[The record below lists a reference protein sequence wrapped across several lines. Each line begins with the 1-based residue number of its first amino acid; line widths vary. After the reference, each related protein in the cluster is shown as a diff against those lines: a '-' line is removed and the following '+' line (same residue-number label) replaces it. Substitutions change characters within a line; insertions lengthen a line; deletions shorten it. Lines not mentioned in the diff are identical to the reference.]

1 MKAALLNGP
10 SEVMITDRATP
21 ACGEGQVL
29 VRITHVGICGTD
41 TKIYDGG
48 ILANYPVVM
57 GHEGVGEIIEGQ
69 ATDGSGPGNRVIID
83 PVLYCGNCFYCARGD
98 THLCENGGM
107 LGREVDGVYTENYLA
122 PAGNVFAL
130 GDNINMTEGPL
141 IQVMTTVLH
150 AQNRANIQAD
160 EVVVVLGLGVTGL
173 LQIQVAK
180 ALGAKAVV
188 GVSRNAHKRG
198 LAEQMGAD
206 CVVEH
211 GEAAKVA
218 VLKLTDGRGA
228 DVVIEAVG
236 YISVLAEAMDLARFG
251 GRIIPFG
258 IYAALEGKLPFY
270 ELYFKELDLINT
282 RAALPSDFP
291 ASIKLVEE
299 GKVNLAPF
307 ITHTYPLEELTE
319 AIKLLMEPSD
329 ERLKV
334 ILEV

>member
-10 SEVMITDRATP
+10 SDVTITDRATP

-69 ATDGSGPGNRVIID
+69 AADGSGPGNRVIID

-236 YISVLAEAMDLARFG
+236 YISVLAEAMNLARFG

-270 ELYFKELDLINT
+270 ELYFKELDIINT

>member
-10 SEVMITDRATP
+10 SDVTITDRATP

-69 ATDGSGPGNRVIID
+69 ANDGSGPGNRVIID

-218 VLKLTDGRGA
+218 VLKQTDGRGA

-270 ELYFKELDLINT
+270 ELYFKELDIINT

>member
-10 SEVMITDRATP
+10 SDVTITDRATP

-107 LGREVDGVYTENYLA
+107 LGREVDGVYTENYLV

-218 VLKLTDGRGA
+218 VLKQTDGRGA

-270 ELYFKELDLINT
+270 ELYFKELDIINT

>member
-10 SEVMITDRATP
+10 SDVTITDRATP
-21 ACGEGQVL
+21 ASGEGQVL

-69 ATDGSGPGNRVIID
+69 AADGSGPGNRVIID

-107 LGREVDGVYTENYLA
+107 LGREVDGVYAENYLA

-211 GEAAKVA
+211 GEVAKVA

-270 ELYFKELDLINT
+270 ELYFKELDIINT

>member
-10 SEVMITDRATP
+10 NDVTITDRATP

-83 PVLYCGNCFYCARGD
+83 PELYCGNCFYCARGD

>member
-10 SEVMITDRATP
+10 RDVTITDRATP

-69 ATDGSGPGNRVIID
+69 AADGSGPGNRVIID
-83 PVLYCGNCFYCARGD
+83 PVLYCENCFYCARGD

-307 ITHTYPLEELTE
+307 ITHIYPLEELTE

>member
-10 SEVMITDRATP
+10 SDVTITDRATP

-218 VLKLTDGRGA
+218 GLKQTDGRGA

-270 ELYFKELDLINT
+270 ELYFKELDIINT

>member
-10 SEVMITDRATP
+10 SDVTITDRATP

-270 ELYFKELDLINT
+270 ELYFKELDIINT

-299 GKVNLAPF
+299 GKVDLAPF
-307 ITHTYPLEELTE
+307 ITHIYPLDELTE

>member
-1 MKAALLNGP
+1 
-10 SEVMITDRATP
+10 
-21 ACGEGQVL
+21 
-29 VRITHVGICGTD
+29 
-41 TKIYDGG
+41 
-48 ILANYPVVM
+48 M

-69 ATDGSGPGNRVIID
+69 AADGSGPGNRVIID

>member
-1 MKAALLNGP
+1 
-10 SEVMITDRATP
+10 
-21 ACGEGQVL
+21 
-29 VRITHVGICGTD
+29 
-41 TKIYDGG
+41 
-48 ILANYPVVM
+48 
-57 GHEGVGEIIEGQ
+57 
-69 ATDGSGPGNRVIID
+69 
-83 PVLYCGNCFYCARGD
+83 
-98 THLCENGGM
+98 
-107 LGREVDGVYTENYLA
+107 
-122 PAGNVFAL
+122 
-130 GDNINMTEGPL
+130 
-141 IQVMTTVLH
+141 
-150 AQNRANIQAD
+150 
-160 EVVVVLGLGVTGL
+160 
-173 LQIQVAK
+173 
-180 ALGAKAVV
+180 
-188 GVSRNAHKRG
+188 
-198 LAEQMGAD
+198 MGAD

-211 GEAAKVA
+211 GETAKVA

-270 ELYFKELDLINT
+270 ELYFKELDIINT

>member
-10 SEVMITDRATP
+10 SDVTITDRATP

-69 ATDGSGPGNRVIID
+69 AADGSGPGNRVIID
-83 PVLYCGNCFYCARGD
+83 PVLYCENCFYCARGD

-107 LGREVDGVYTENYLA
+107 LGREVDGIYAENYLA

-218 VLKLTDGRGA
+218 VLKQTDGRGA

-307 ITHTYPLEELTE
+307 ITHIYPLEELTE

>member
-10 SEVMITDRATP
+10 SDVTITDRATP

-69 ATDGSGPGNRVIID
+69 AADGSGPGNRVIID

-236 YISVLAEAMDLARFG
+236 YISVLAEAMDLARFD

>member
-10 SEVMITDRATP
+10 NDVTITDRATP

>member
-10 SEVMITDRATP
+10 SDVTITDRATP

-69 ATDGSGPGNRVIID
+69 ANDGSGPGNRVIID

-173 LQIQVAK
+173 LQIPVAK

-307 ITHTYPLEELTE
+307 ITHIYPLEELTE

>member
-10 SEVMITDRATP
+10 SDVTITDRATP

-69 ATDGSGPGNRVIID
+69 ANDGSGPGNRVIID

-218 VLKLTDGRGA
+218 VLKQTDGRGA

-270 ELYFKELDLINT
+270 ELYFKELDIINT

-307 ITHTYPLEELTE
+307 ITHT
-319 AIKLLMEPSD
+319 
-329 ERLKV
+329 
-334 ILEV
+334 

>member
-10 SEVMITDRATP
+10 SDVTITDRATP

-69 ATDGSGPGNRVIID
+69 ANDGSGPGNRVIID

-218 VLKLTDGRGA
+218 VLKQTDGRGA

-270 ELYFKELDLINT
+270 ELYFKELDIINT

-307 ITHTYPLEELTE
+307 ITHTYPLDELTE

>member
-10 SEVMITDRATP
+10 SDVTITDRATP

-69 ATDGSGPGNRVIID
+69 AADGSGPGNRVIID

-107 LGREVDGVYTENYLA
+107 LGREVDGVYAENYLA

-211 GEAAKVA
+211 GEAAKA
-218 VLKLTDGRGA
+218 AILKLTDGRGA

-270 ELYFKELDLINT
+270 ELYFKELDIINT

>member
-10 SEVMITDRATP
+10 SDVTITDRATP

-130 GDNINMTEGPL
+130 GDNINMTEGSL

-218 VLKLTDGRGA
+218 GLKQTDGRGA

-270 ELYFKELDLINT
+270 ELYFKELDIINT

>member
-10 SEVMITDRATP
+10 SDVTITDRATP

-218 VLKLTDGRGA
+218 VLKQTDGRGA

-270 ELYFKELDLINT
+270 ELYFKELDIINT

-307 ITHTYPLEELTE
+307 ITHTYPLDELTE

>member
-10 SEVMITDRATP
+10 SDVTITDRATP

-270 ELYFKELDLINT
+270 ELYFKELDIINT

>member
-10 SEVMITDRATP
+10 SDVTITDRATP

-69 ATDGSGPGNRVIID
+69 AADGSGPGNRVIID

-307 ITHTYPLEELTE
+307 ITHIYPLEELTE

>member
-10 SEVMITDRATP
+10 SDVTITDRATP

-218 VLKLTDGRGA
+218 VLKQTDGRGA

-270 ELYFKELDLINT
+270 ELYFKELDIINT